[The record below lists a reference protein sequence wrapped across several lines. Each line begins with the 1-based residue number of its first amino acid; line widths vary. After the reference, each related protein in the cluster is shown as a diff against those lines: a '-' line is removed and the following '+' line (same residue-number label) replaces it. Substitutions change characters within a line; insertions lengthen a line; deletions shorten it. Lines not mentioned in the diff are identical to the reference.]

1 MKQFAWLGAA
11 LLAMGCGTSSVDVAK
26 TDDETATMV
35 EVAKFNEEGAP
46 TVDFSVPG
54 MHCESC
60 VAHVESILAEQP
72 GVKDV
77 EVNLEALTAKVAVDE
92 KEFDGEKAV
101 AALVDMQF
109 DEAKLITA
117 DAAAAAKTATPAAES
132 PEAKPAEEVPVDAK
146 QEAAKS

>member
-1 MKQFAWLGAA
+1 MKRFAWLGAT

-26 TDDETATMV
+26 TDDETATV
-35 EVAKFNEEGAP
+35 VKVAKFNEEGAP

-92 KEFDGEKAV
+92 NEFDGEKAV

-117 DAAAAAKTATPAAES
+117 DAGA
-132 PEAKPAEEVPVDAK
+132 PAEESQPTTPDAAQAPTSEK
-146 QEAAKS
+146 PADVKEEAAKS

>member
-1 MKQFAWLGAA
+1 
-11 LLAMGCGTSSVDVAK
+11 VATEAPK
-26 TDDETATMV
+26 ATL
-35 EVAKFNEEGAP
+35 AKFNVDGAP

-77 EVNLEALTAKVAVDE
+77 EVDLESLTAKVAVDE
-92 KEFDGEKAV
+92 KKFDGEKAV

-109 DEAKLITA
+109 DDAKVITA
-117 DAAAAAKTATPAAES
+117 DAAAAAKAAKPAAES
-132 PEAKPAEEVPVDAK
+132 PEAKATDEAPVDVK
-146 QEAAKS
+146 QEAATS

>member
-1 MKQFAWLGAA
+1 MKRLAWLGAA
-11 LLAMGCGTSSVDVAK
+11 LLAVGCGTSSVDVLKNGGADAPVVK
-26 TDDETATMV
+26 
-35 EVAKFNEEGAP
+35 VAKFNEAGAP

-60 VAHVESILAEQP
+60 VAHVEGILAAQP

-77 EVNLEALTAKVAVDE
+77 EVDLGSLTAKVAVDE
-92 KEFDGEKAV
+92 KEFDGDKAV

-117 DAAAAAKTATPAAES
+117 DAAAAAKAATPAVES
-132 PEAKPAEEVPVDAK
+132 SEGEATDEAPVDVK
-146 QEAAKS
+146 KEPAKS

>member
-1 MKQFAWLGAA
+1 MKRFAWLGAA

-26 TDDETATMV
+26 TDDETVTV
-35 EVAKFNEEGAP
+35 VKVAKFNEEGAP

-117 DAAAAAKTATPAAES
+117 DAAAAEATNSTRPETETAPADK
-132 PEAKPAEEVPVDAK
+132 KPADVKE
-146 QEAAKS
+146 EAAKS

>member
-1 MKQFAWLGAA
+1 MTRFSWLAVA
-11 LLAMGCGTSSVDVAK
+11 LLAIGCGTSSVDVATTK
-26 TDDETATMV
+26 EPKATL
-35 EVAKFNEEGAP
+35 AKFNADGAP

-60 VAHVESILAEQP
+60 VAHVESILADQP

-77 EVNLEALTAKVAVDE
+77 QVDLESLTAKVAVDE

-109 DEAKLITA
+109 DEAKLMTA
-117 DAAAAAKTATPAAES
+117 DTATSDAPQPADEEK
-132 PEAKPAEEVPVDAK
+132 EAAPAEEKAADVK

>member
-1 MKQFAWLGAA
+1 MKRFAWLGTV
-11 LLAMGCGTSSVDVAK
+11 LVDCRLRDFVGRRGNQLK
-26 TDDETATMV
+26 PPKATL
-35 EVAKFNEEGAP
+35 AKFNAEGAP

-60 VAHVESILAEQP
+60 VAHVESILADQP

-77 EVNLEALTAKVAVDE
+77 QVDLESLTAKVAVDE

-109 DEAKLITA
+109 DEAKLMTA
-117 DAAAAAKTATPAAES
+117 GAAASDATKPSDEDKSES
-132 PEAKPAEEVPVDAK
+132 PADEKAADVK

>member
-1 MKQFAWLGAA
+1 MKRLAWLSAA
-11 LLAMGCGTSSVDVAK
+11 LLAVGCGTSSVDVAK
-26 TDDETATMV
+26 TDDETATV
-35 EVAKFNEEGAP
+35 VKVARFNEEGAP
-46 TVDFSVPG
+46 TVGFSVPG

-60 VAHVESILAEQP
+60 VAHVESILADQP

-92 KEFDGEKAV
+92 QEFDGEKAV

-117 DAAAAAKTATPAAES
+117 DSAASGDTAKPAGESPAAES
-132 PEAKPAEEVPVDAK
+132 TEETPEDVK
-146 QEAAKS
+146 QESAKS

>member
-1 MKQFAWLGAA
+1 MTRFSWLALA
-11 LLAMGCGTSSVDVAK
+11 LLAVGCGTSSVDVATTEEPK
-26 TDDETATMV
+26 ATL
-35 EVAKFNEEGAP
+35 AKFNAEGAP

-60 VAHVESILAEQP
+60 VAHVESILADQP

-77 EVNLEALTAKVAVDE
+77 QVDLESLTAKVAVDE

-109 DEAKLITA
+109 DEAKVITA
-117 DAAAAAKTATPAAES
+117 DTASSDAT
-132 PEAKPAEEVPVDAK
+132 KPAEEDKAAAPAEEKTADVK

>member
-1 MKQFAWLGAA
+1 MTRFSWLAVA
-11 LLAMGCGTSSVDVAK
+11 LLTIGCGTSSVDVATTEEPK
-26 TDDETATMV
+26 ATL
-35 EVAKFNEEGAP
+35 AKFNADGAP

-77 EVNLEALTAKVAVDE
+77 QVDLESLTAKVAVDE

-109 DEAKLITA
+109 NDAKLMTA
-117 DAAAAAKTATPAAES
+117 GAAASDATKPSDEDNSES
-132 PEAKPAEEVPVDAK
+132 PADEKAADVQ

>member
-1 MKQFAWLGAA
+1 MTRFSWLAAA
-11 LLAMGCGTSSVDVAK
+11 LLAIGCGTSSVDVATTEEPK
-26 TDDETATMV
+26 ATL
-35 EVAKFNEEGAP
+35 AKFNAEGAP
-46 TVDFSVPG
+46 IVDFSVPG

-60 VAHVESILAEQP
+60 VAHVESILADQP

-77 EVNLEALTAKVAVDE
+77 QVDLESLTAKVAVDE

-109 DEAKLITA
+109 DDAKLMTA
-117 DAAAAAKTATPAAES
+117 GAATSDATKPSDEAES
-132 PEAKPAEEVPVDAK
+132 QSPADEKAADVK

>member
-1 MKQFAWLGAA
+1 MKRLAWLGAA
-11 LLAMGCGTSSVDVAK
+11 LLAAGCGTSSVDVA
-26 TDDETATMV
+26 TTEGVATPV
-35 EVAKFNEEGAP
+35 KVAKFNEEGAP

-60 VAHVESILAEQP
+60 VAHVEGILAKQP

-77 EVNLEALTAKVAVDE
+77 EVDLDSLTAKVAVDE
-92 KEFDGEKAV
+92 KKFDGEKAV

-117 DAAAAAKTATPAAES
+117 DAAAAAKAATPAAEAAEGE
-132 PEAKPAEEVPVDAK
+132 PTEETPAEAKN
-146 QEAAKS
+146 EAAKS